1 MVGKRPTYA
10 EVTGEV
16 GQTEMLNRVSF
27 PLLLVLCANWSPP
40 AAGGS
45 FTEQLIAWLSFRPAG
60 LDDLVA
66 AEAAAPRSAVDARV
80 LRRLCR
86 SFGRAYVAA
95 TIAAGFE
102 FVALLCQVRIKVIE
116 DRLVDVFPAARC
128 RFHWLRGL
136 EDAGD
141 IDDRSTAALC

>member
-66 AEAAAPRSAVDARV
+66 AVAAAPAPAVNARV

-86 SFGRAYVAA
+86 SLGGAYVAA
-95 TIAAGFE
+95 TIAAGLE
-102 FVALLCQVRIKVIE
+102 FVALLRQVCRKVIE
-116 DRLVDVFPAARC
+116 DRLVDEFPAVR
-128 RFHWLRGL
+128 RLFHRLRRL
-136 EDAGD
+136 EDARD
-141 IDDRSTAALC
+141 IDVEPCTALR